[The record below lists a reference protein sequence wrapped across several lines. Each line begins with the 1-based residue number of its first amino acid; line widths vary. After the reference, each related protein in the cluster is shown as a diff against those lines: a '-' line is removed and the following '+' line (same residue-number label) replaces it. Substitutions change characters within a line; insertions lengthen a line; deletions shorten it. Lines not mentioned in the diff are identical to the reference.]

1 MSVSNVISAYIIGS
15 LPLVVSVML
24 MMKWGIITAKF
35 TDIPALAVAQPGI
48 AMALVFF
55 TFALG
60 AGIHCVFTHFSKA

>member
-1 MSVSNVISAYIIGS
+1 MSVTNVISSYVVGS
-15 LPLVVSVML
+15 LLVAVSVTL
-24 MMKWGIITAKF
+24 MMKWEIITAKF

-60 AGIHCVFTHFSKA
+60 AGVHCMFTRFTRS